1 MSWEVRTMRSGTSFF
16 NGTLYKK
23 AFLRFWPIWAL
34 YGAQWL
40 LMLPLPFLT
49 TALRGGNPGVSSMDY
64 RLTEMAQYNPLDML
78 SFGVMSAAVAGVV
91 CAMAVFSYLY
101 TSRSACTMHA
111 LPVRRETLFASHY
124 LAGLSFLLLPH
135 LAVYLLTLAVEAAL
149 GCLELWPLTQWL
161 LVQSGA
167 CLFFY
172 SFAVFCA
179 MFTGHLVA
187 LPLFY
192 GILNFL
198 AWIVTNLVEGVC
210 YEFLFGFR
218 RFPDE
223 LWEAVYWLTPF
234 IRLEQSVQTYYE
246 EPMHYLDDPSAVAVY
261 AALGAVFALAA
272 LLVYRTRHIESAG
285 DVVAVKVVR
294 PVFRYGFAFCAGLT
308 GGVWSAAL
316 LSQNSPAALTFWV
329 VFWGVIGCFA
339 AEMLL
344 KKSFRVLRAWKG
356 SLCLGAALLALCLG
370 VSLDGFGYES
380 RVPDPAQVTQVQV
393 WGLEGAPYDSAS
405 NTLTLTDPEDIALVT
420 QIHTQAT
427 GMEDQQ
433 YDGRA
438 SAEDGTFGYLNLYL
452 TYQLADGGTMTRYY
466 DGLPIQEADLEV
478 EGTLANLAGR
488 FLSDREKV
496 AEMYGFEEMEE
507 GRLVEAYLVN
517 VWNTQTEYY
526 EDVYIDGSAQ
536 ALWDAMKQ
544 DFTEGTIGV
553 RYLLEDSQAR
563 YENTCYTD
571 LCFTV
576 ELPEKPDSSGRPV
589 PETESNTF
597 VITLTP
603 NASHTLSLLREL
615 GALDDTHVAPAY
627 GVYMDGAEDRYDAY
641 RNAGGSIPEDILYDE
656 ARGGG
661 PAGETALIG

>member
-1 MSWEVRTMRSGTSFF
+1 
-16 NGTLYKK
+16 
-23 AFLRFWPIWAL
+23 
-34 YGAQWL
+34 
-40 LMLPLPFLT
+40 
-49 TALRGGNPGVSSMDY
+49 
-64 RLTEMAQYNPLDML
+64 
-78 SFGVMSAAVAGVV
+78 
-91 CAMAVFSYLY
+91 
-101 TSRSACTMHA
+101 
-111 LPVRRETLFASHY
+111 
-124 LAGLSFLLLPH
+124 
-135 LAVYLLTLAVEAAL
+135 
-149 GCLELWPLTQWL
+149 
-161 LVQSGA
+161 
-167 CLFFY
+167 
-172 SFAVFCA
+172 
-179 MFTGHLVA
+179 
-187 LPLFY
+187 
-192 GILNFL
+192 
-198 AWIVTNLVEGVC
+198 
-210 YEFLFGFR
+210 
-218 RFPDE
+218 
-223 LWEAVYWLTPF
+223 
-234 IRLEQSVQTYYE
+234 
-246 EPMHYLDDPSAVAVY
+246 MHYLDDPSAVAVY

-356 SLCLGAALLALCLG
+356 SLCLGAALLVLCLG
-370 VSLDGFGYES
+370 VSLDGFGFES
-380 RVPDPAQVTQVQV
+380 RVPDPEQVTQVQV
-393 WGLEGAPYDSAS
+393 WGLDGAPYDSAS
-405 NTLTLTDPEDIALVT
+405 STLTLTDPEDIALVT

-438 SAEDGTFGYLNLYL
+438 SAEDGIFGYLNLYL
-452 TYQLADGGTMTRYY
+452 TYQLAGGGTMTRYY

-488 FLSDREKV
+488 FLSDRDKV

-544 DFTEGTIGV
+544 DFAEGTIGV

-641 RNAGGSIPEDILYDE
+641 RNADGSIPEDIVYDE
-656 ARGGG
+656 TRGGG

>member
-64 RLTEMAQYNPLDML
+64 RLTEMVQYNPLDML

-438 SAEDGTFGYLNLYL
+438 SAEDGIFGYLNLYL
-452 TYQLADGGTMTRYY
+452 TYQLAGGGTMTRYY

-488 FLSDREKV
+488 FLSDRDKV

-544 DFTEGTIGV
+544 DFAEGTIGV